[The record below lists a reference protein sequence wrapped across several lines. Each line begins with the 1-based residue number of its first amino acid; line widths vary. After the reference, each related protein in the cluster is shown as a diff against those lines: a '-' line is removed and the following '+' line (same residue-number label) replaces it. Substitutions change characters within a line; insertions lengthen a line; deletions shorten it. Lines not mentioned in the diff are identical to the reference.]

1 LKADTSKIELAF
13 AMVDSALPE
22 VSALNKSGSQKMK
35 MIFHPGSSKYEF
47 SAFKISY
54 TSGNSEDI
62 RTIRFI
68 DEEFRT
74 GNGISLGMKKNALLK
89 ITGNPSSIRE
99 DNESETW
106 FYAIRDQKSP
116 LLKKYNQWKY
126 FAAYK
131 FNESDEL
138 VEFQFGFEY
147 P

>member
-1 LKADTSKIELAF
+1 MKTLSLFILLCYFTIDTTQNFVPDTSINQIKLVDASSTRLKLKADTSKIEQAF

-47 SAFKISY
+47 SAFK
-54 TSGNSEDI
+54 
-62 RTIRFI
+62 
-68 DEEFRT
+68 
-74 GNGISLGMKKNALLK
+74 
-89 ITGNPSSIRE
+89 
-99 DNESETW
+99 ETW